1 MNVFM
6 DIFAFLTVS
15 SLVKVICSMLVL
27 RLVSNLFI
35 VEKQRS
41 HVAVRPSGWGQGG
54 QIAPGPSTPRALYA
68 TSNMAANMAIGG
80 RTRTKNVW
88 ILN

>member
-27 RLVSNLFI
+27 RLVFNLFI

-41 HVAVRPSGWGQGG
+41 HVAVRPAKRGGKKGRLPQG
-54 QIAPGPSTPRALYA
+54 L
-68 TSNMAANMAIGG
+68 
-80 RTRTKNVW
+80 V
-88 ILN
+88 L